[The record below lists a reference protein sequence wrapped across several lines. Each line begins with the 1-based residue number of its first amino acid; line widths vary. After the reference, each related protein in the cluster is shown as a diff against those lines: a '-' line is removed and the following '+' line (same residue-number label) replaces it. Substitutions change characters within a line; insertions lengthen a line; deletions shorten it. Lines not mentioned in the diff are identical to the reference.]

1 MKSFICLSI
10 FIFVLIS
17 FSGCL
22 YNTEN
27 KLYTEQTCDTTHITY
42 NGKIDSVF
50 AANTCFTCHATSVAP
65 PDGGG
70 LRLDIYSVVKDN
82 INRVYGAV
90 SHQSGFKPMP
100 LGQSETIDPCA
111 LKIIQIWRDSGMPEN

>member
-1 MKSFICLSI
+1 MKSLICL
-10 FIFVLIS
+10 FFLIIVMFS

-22 YNTEN
+22 YNAEDR
-27 KLYTEQTCDTTHITY
+27 LYPAQPCDTTHITY

-50 AANTCFTCHATSVAP
+50 TANTCFTCHASSVAP

-70 LRLDIYSVVKDN
+70 LRLDIYSVVKVN

-90 SHQSGFKPMP
+90 THQSGFKSMP
-100 LGQSETIDPCA
+100 FGQTETIDPCA
-111 LKIIQIWRDSGMPEN
+111 IKIIQIWKDSGMPEN

>member
-1 MKSFICLSI
+1 MKSSICL
-10 FIFVLIS
+10 FFLIIIPLS
-17 FSGCL
+17 FSSCL
-22 YNTEN
+22 YDKQD
-27 KLYTEQTCDTTHITY
+27 KLYPNQPCDTTHITY

-50 AANTCFTCHATSVAP
+50 VRNTCFTCHATSVAP

-70 LRLDIYSVVKDN
+70 LRLDIYSVVKEN

-90 SHQSGFKPMP
+90 SHQSGFKAMP

-111 LKIIQIWRDSGMPEN
+111 LKIIQIWKDSGMPEN